1 MRSLFRSPGF
11 TAVAVLTLALGMT
24 LPRAVSA
31 PAAPTPPAALPENES
46 AAARLDRLFTAIGGR
61 EAWSRVKFVHV
72 AATHHELS
80 QPAPY
85 PNQIWNDFSAP
96 RVRFA
101 ATIAGDPRLRVI
113 ADDRGFRVRDG
124 RSHPLTPEQVAA
136 DHTWWETNLYRTFH
150 RLAVGDASL
159 SARAVG
165 EHRLEIFRL
174 DGSRLN
180 WLLLNLRGE
189 PVRFGIGTSELANIL
204 GPLADGPGG
213 IRYPRWGTSHDGAF
227 RYEITRFETADHVP
241 SAVSYSP

>member
-1 MRSLFRSPGF
+1 M
-11 TAVAVLTLALGMT
+11 
-24 LPRAVSA
+24 
-31 PAAPTPPAALPENES
+31 
-46 AAARLDRLFTAIGGR
+46 
-61 EAWSRVKFVHV
+61 
-72 AATHHELS
+72 
-80 QPAPY
+80 
-85 PNQIWNDFSAP
+85 
-96 RVRFA
+96 RFA

-150 RLAVGDASL
+150 RLAVGDATL
-159 SARAVG
+159 SVRAVG
-165 EHRLEIFRL
+165 DHRLEIFRP

-189 PVRFGIGTSELANIL
+189 PVRFGTGTGELANIL

-227 RYEITRFETADHVP
+227 RYEITRFETAAQVP
-241 SAVSYSP
+241 PAVSFTP